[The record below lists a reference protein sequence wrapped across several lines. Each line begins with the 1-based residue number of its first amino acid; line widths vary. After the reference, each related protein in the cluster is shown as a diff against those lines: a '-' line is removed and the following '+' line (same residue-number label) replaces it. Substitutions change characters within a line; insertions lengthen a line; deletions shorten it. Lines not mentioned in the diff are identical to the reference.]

1 MNNKI
6 KPVVKLMMLGIT
18 LGVMIM
24 FVVFIKGTDLVASQ
38 SYFGLAAVTLLGC
51 TFFSAVTCGKLYDY
65 FKVKRPLLRFVPCL
79 GELSLID
86 FRFRRVGLML
96 YAAAAVVGVVLYLNV
111 LPGVSTPFYVAL
123 VLLALLAS
131 IQVVKGIGLRA
142 AYMELEQDWVKISG
156 HSAGA
161 LKLFILF
168 GYLPFIR
175 IYLVYS
181 INKIL
186 MTLVTFGGFDYAD
199 ADSERNA
206 LDVSEDK

>member
-1 MNNKI
+1 
-6 KPVVKLMMLGIT
+6 
-18 LGVMIM
+18 
-24 FVVFIKGTDLVASQ
+24 
-38 SYFGLAAVTLLGC
+38 
-51 TFFSAVTCGKLYDY
+51 
-65 FKVKRPLLRFVPCL
+65 
-79 GELSLID
+79 
-86 FRFRRVGLML
+86 ML

-199 ADSERNA
+199 ADAERNA